1 MKTKTLKTLMITV
14 VLTAVLTL
22 SANALS
28 SGGATVEAS
37 GLNLRSGA
45 STGYSIITAAP
56 RGAAVIILENAGNNW
71 YKVNYRGSIGYMSG
85 DYLKL
90 TTSVDGTFGTGAI
103 NGSSVRFRSAPSLSA
118 SILGT
123 YNTGTKMTVVG
134 VSGDWYKVNYN
145 GTVGY
150 VYSQY
155 LTVGGTSTGASTPAA
170 STPAASTTVAAAPA
184 AAANETSDA
193 GQVIVDTAMKYLG
206 VPYLWGG
213 TSSSGFDCSGL
224 VYYVYKECGYS
235 INRTAAS
242 IYQNGTYVEKANLKV
257 GDAVCFTT
265 NSSASIGHV
274 GIYIGNGQFI
284 HSSSGSGKVIT
295 SDLSSSY
302 YVTNYVGA
310 RRIV

>member
-1 MKTKTLKTLMITV
+1 MITL
-14 VLTAVLTL
+14 VLTTVLTL

-28 SGGATVEAS
+28 SGGATVEAT

-45 STGYSIITAAP
+45 SAGYSIITSAP
-56 RGAAVIILENAGNNW
+56 RGAAVIILESAGNNW

-90 TTSVDGTFGTGAI
+90 TTSVDGTFGTGTI

-118 SILGT
+118 GILGT

-145 GTVGY
+145 GKVGY

-155 LTVGGTSTGASTPAA
+155 LTVGGTSTAA
-170 STPAASTTVAAAPA
+170 STPAASAPS

-193 GQVIVDTAMKYLG
+193 GQVIVNTAMKYLG

-242 IYQNGTYVEKANLKV
+242 IYQNGTFVEKANLKV

-284 HSSSGSGKVIT
+284 HSSSGSGKVII

-302 YVTNYVGA
+302 YITNYVGA

>member
-1 MKTKTLKTLMITV
+1 MKTKTLKTLMITL
-14 VLTAVLTL
+14 VLTTVLTL

-28 SGGATVEAS
+28 SGGATVEAT

-45 STGYSIITAAP
+45 SAGYSIITSAP
-56 RGAAVIILENAGNNW
+56 RGAAVIILESAGNNW

-90 TTSVDGTFGTGAI
+90 TTSVDGTFGTGTI

-118 SILGT
+118 GILGT

-145 GTVGY
+145 GKVGY

-155 LTVGGTSTGASTPAA
+155 LTVGGTSTAA
-170 STPAASTTVAAAPA
+170 STPAASAPS

-193 GQVIVDTAMKYLG
+193 GQVIVNTAMKYLG

-242 IYQNGTYVEKANLKV
+242 IYQNGTFVEKANLKV

-284 HSSSGSGKVIT
+284 HSSSGSGKVII

-302 YVTNYVGA
+302 YITNYVGA

>member
-1 MKTKTLKTLMITV
+1 MKTKTLKTLMITL
-14 VLTAVLTL
+14 VLTTVLTL

-28 SGGATVEAS
+28 SGGATVEAT

-45 STGYSIITAAP
+45 SAGYSIITSAP
-56 RGAAVIILENAGNNW
+56 RGAAVIILESAGNNW

-90 TTSVDGTFGTGAI
+90 TTSVDGTFGTGTI

-118 SILGT
+118 GILGT
-123 YNTGTKMTVVG
+123 YNTATKMTVVG

-145 GTVGY
+145 GKVGY

-155 LTVGGTSTGASTPAA
+155 LTVGGTSTAA
-170 STPAASTTVAAAPA
+170 STPAASAPS

-193 GQVIVDTAMKYLG
+193 GQVIVNTAMKYLG

-242 IYQNGTYVEKANLKV
+242 IYQNGTFVEKANLKV

-284 HSSSGSGKVIT
+284 HSSSGSGKVII

-302 YVTNYVGA
+302 YITNYVGA